1 MDEESSNS
9 SSLFSNSNTNST
21 PICSTGDSHISAS
34 EDSFTEQQNSSSRFS
49 KCKGYSLTNFS
60 YSTFPFQ
67 LFDDLLS
74 QSICFENKNFH
85 SYQCSQNNYQNLNP
99 NEEANEECKKLEY
112 NLILK
117 NVIKRMHNIEKCTNH
132 IFMNY
137 CQLKEVID
145 KFSLSENN
153 LKLEMLNQN
162 REIISLRNKI
172 TLYKR
177 FKTLLTQDDI
187 PRVHQLIKVCVNN
200 GHGISTIVDKLQ

>member
-1 MDEESSNS
+1 
-9 SSLFSNSNTNST
+9 
-21 PICSTGDSHISAS
+21 
-34 EDSFTEQQNSSSRFS
+34 
-49 KCKGYSLTNFS
+49 
-60 YSTFPFQ
+60 
-67 LFDDLLS
+67 
-74 QSICFENKNFH
+74 
-85 SYQCSQNNYQNLNP
+85 
-99 NEEANEECKKLEY
+99 
-112 NLILK
+112 
-117 NVIKRMHNIEKCTNH
+117 MHNIEKCTNH

-200 GHGISTIVDKLQ
+200 VNNCKV